1 MNLATIQ
8 AYLRSNRIDG
18 WLLYDFRGSNPIALH
33 LAGLQTSGSRRWFLW
48 IPAEGEPTWLIHAIE
63 RGTFRDVRE
72 ELRGEMQIYVGWR
85 QLEELLPALAHGSR
99 IAMEYSP
106 ENAIPYV
113 SYVDAGML
121 ELVRRVTGAEIVSS
135 ADLVQLTQA
144 VLNEAQIASHRRAA
158 SPLPGGQGCGLR
170 LRRPTA
176 AQRRAGQR
184 V

>member
-33 LAGLQTSGSRRWFLW
+33 LAGLRTSGSRRWFLW
-48 IPAEGEPTWLIHAIE
+48 IPAQGEPIWLIHAIE
-63 RGTFRDVRE
+63 RSTFLNVRE
-72 ELRGEMQIYVGWR
+72 ELRGEVQIYVGWR
-85 QLEELLPALAHGSR
+85 QLEEMLPALARGSH

-121 ELVRRVTGAEIVSS
+121 ELC
-135 ADLVQLTQA
+135 A
-144 VLNEAQIASHRRAA
+144 V
-158 SPLPGGQGCGLR
+158 
-170 LRRPTA
+170 
-176 AQRRAGQR
+176 
-184 V
+184 